1 MTYEEIA
8 NRGGGI
14 LNSKNSMKR
23 RRNLQSIKN
32 RLEEV
37 MRLGTGARN

>member
-14 LNSKNSMKR
+14 LNSKNSMK
-23 RRNLQSIKN
+23 
-32 RLEEV
+32 LEEEIYNQSKI
-37 MRLGTGARN
+37 RSKK